1 MSKLKIVVLYDR
13 VLVDEAEET
22 ATPDK
27 SPVVRTLD
35 KKEVEEEV
43 AEALTKLGH
52 EPTMHELDGTPK
64 SLLALARLECD
75 LIFNLTESFAD
86 DDTAD
91 FKIAGFLELVGKRY
105 TGSGTHGLMLAQDKA
120 IAKKIFAFHG
130 IHTPVF
136 AKSFRGRLDFSH
148 DLQFPV
154 IVKPARE
161 DGSIGIEFSAVVSS
175 IRELMERMD
184 WLHANFNS
192 PVLIEEYIEGREMY
206 VGVIGNDKPEALPV
220 VELDLSKLP
229 DGTPRIAAAEVKW
242 GKGTK
247 AYRDTKSAVA
257 TDLPEET
264 VTALQQTA
272 VAAYQA
278 LELRDYG
285 RVDMRLQPDGRVHV
299 IEVNP
304 NPWLSSKAEFA
315 MAARKS
321 GRNYP
326 QLVEEIVDLAMAQSL
341 SQLPT
346 PNLQLPRSW
355 ELEIGNWE
363 FSGSYFPVRRPQVE
377 RSRSPVHIP
386 ERIDDFR
393 LPVAHRETV
402 RDDPG
407 TAAQLSRE
415 DRTKLHVRC
424 RQQIERD
431 DRRIRHID
439 CHRVLDQKFHASL
452 DASRL
457 GVGFCLIDQV
467 GVDVHAD
474 TARAELLRG
483 GDDDPPIAASKVVHH
498 IARADLREREHALH
512 DIGGCRH
519 VRREAPALC
528 CERRL
533 KQQRDG
539 RKHSRKQ
546 DFRPSE
552 PNHGRIVLS
561 GRHLLS
567 SIESPCSSPE
577 VRTI

>member
-13 VLVDEAEET
+13 VLVDGEADQAASER
-22 ATPDK
+22 
-27 SPVVRTLD
+27 SPVTRTLD
-35 KKEVEEEV
+35 KKEVEDEV
-43 AEALTKLGH
+43 AEALAKLGH
-52 EPTMHELDGTPK
+52 EAVKHELDGTPK
-64 SLLALARLECD
+64 SLLALSRLECD
-75 LIFNLTESFAD
+75 LVFNLTESFAD

-91 FKIAGFLELVGKRY
+91 FKIAAFLELIGKRY

-130 IHTPVF
+130 VHTPVF

-184 WLHANFNS
+184 WLHAHFDS

-206 VGVIGNDKPEALPV
+206 VSVIGNDKPEALPV

-257 TDLPEET
+257 TDLSEET
-264 VTALQQTA
+264 TLALQQTA

-315 MAARKS
+315 MAARKA

-326 QLVEEIVDLAMAQSL
+326 QLIEEIVELAMA
-341 SQLPT
+341 
-346 PNLQLPRSW
+346 
-355 ELEIGNWE
+355 
-363 FSGSYFPVRRPQVE
+363 
-377 RSRSPVHIP
+377 
-386 ERIDDFR
+386 
-393 LPVAHRETV
+393 
-402 RDDPG
+402 
-407 TAAQLSRE
+407 
-415 DRTKLHVRC
+415 
-424 RQQIERD
+424 
-431 DRRIRHID
+431 
-439 CHRVLDQKFHASL
+439 
-452 DASRL
+452 
-457 GVGFCLIDQV
+457 
-467 GVDVHAD
+467 
-474 TARAELLRG
+474 RA
-483 GDDDPPIAASKVVHH
+483 
-498 IARADLREREHALH
+498 
-512 DIGGCRH
+512 
-519 VRREAPALC
+519 
-528 CERRL
+528 
-533 KQQRDG
+533 
-539 RKHSRKQ
+539 
-546 DFRPSE
+546 
-552 PNHGRIVLS
+552 
-561 GRHLLS
+561 
-567 SIESPCSSPE
+567 
-577 VRTI
+577 